1 MEENIKLIDL
11 VIEIIDARAPL
22 STRNP
27 DIDTLSVGKFRMIL
41 LNKSDMSDKNDN
53 IKWCN
58 YFESKGIKCIEVNSK
73 TGLGIKGIDKTI
85 KEVCKEKIE
94 RDRKR
99 GILNRPIRCMIV
111 GIPNVG
117 KSTLMNAL
125 VGERL
130 SIITSKAQ
138 TTRHRIMGIVNG
150 DDFQIVYTD
159 TPGIVNPHYK
169 LHEQMMGFVNSA
181 LEDADLFI
189 LVTEIGETF
198 KNQEVLAKIIRSE
211 TPVILVI
218 NKIDL
223 SDQQTINDKIAY
235 WRNQIPRAIIIP
247 ASATEHFNID
257 NIFDNILDLLP
268 ENPPYFPKDE
278 LTDRSMRFFVS
289 EIIREKLLLFY
300 QKEIP
305 YSCEVAVESYEEKEG
320 VDNIRAVIFVERE
333 SQKAILIGHQ
343 GKSIK
348 KVGIEARKDI
358 EEFTGKRCFLNL
370 YIKVL
375 KDWRNSDRALKQF
388 GYESE

>member
-1 MEENIKLIDL
+1 MHKSGFVNIIG
-11 VIEIIDARAPL
+11 
-22 STRNP
+22 N
-27 DIDTLSVGKFRMIL
+27 
-41 LNKSDMSDKNDN
+41 
-53 IKWCN
+53 
-58 YFESKGIKCIEVNSK
+58 
-73 TGLGIKGIDKTI
+73 
-85 KEVCKEKIE
+85 
-94 RDRKR
+94 
-99 GILNRPIRCMIV
+99 
-111 GIPNVG
+111 PNVG

-181 LEDADLFI
+181 LQDADLFL

-198 KNQEVLAKIIRSE
+198 KNQEVLTKIIHSD
-211 TPVILVI
+211 TPIILVI

-223 SDQQTINDKIAY
+223 SNQQVINDKIAY
-235 WRNQIPRAIIIP
+235 WHNQIPRAIIVP
-247 ASATEHFNID
+247 CSATEKFNVD
-257 NIFDNILDLLP
+257 TIFDYILQLLP

-305 YSCEVAVESYEEKEG
+305 YSCEVAVESYEEKDG
-320 VDNIRAVIFVERE
+320 IDNIRAIIFVERE

-343 GKSIK
+343 GQSIK
-348 KVGIEARKDI
+348 KVGVEARKDI

-375 KDWRNSDRALKQF
+375 KDWRNSDKALKQF
-388 GYESE
+388 GYETSD

>member
-1 MEENIKLIDL
+1 MHKSGFVNIIG
-11 VIEIIDARAPL
+11 
-22 STRNP
+22 N
-27 DIDTLSVGKFRMIL
+27 
-41 LNKSDMSDKNDN
+41 
-53 IKWCN
+53 
-58 YFESKGIKCIEVNSK
+58 
-73 TGLGIKGIDKTI
+73 
-85 KEVCKEKIE
+85 
-94 RDRKR
+94 
-99 GILNRPIRCMIV
+99 
-111 GIPNVG
+111 PNVG

-150 DDFQIVYTD
+150 EDFQIVYTD

-181 LEDADLFI
+181 LEDADLFL

-223 SDQQTINDKIAY
+223 SDQQTIRDKMAY
-235 WRNQIPRAIIIP
+235 WHNQIPRAVIVP
-247 ASATEHFNID
+247 ASATERFNID
-257 NIFDNILDLLP
+257 TIFDHILDLLP

-289 EIIREKLLLFY
+289 EIIREKLLLYY

-320 VDNIRAVIFVERE
+320 VDNIGAVIYVERE
-333 SQKAILIGHQ
+333 SQKAILIGHK
-343 GKSIK
+343 GMSIK
-348 KVGIEARKDI
+348 KVGVEARKDI
-358 EEFTGKRCFLNL
+358 EEFTGKKCFLNI
-370 YIKVL
+370 YIKVM
-375 KDWRNSDRALKQF
+375 KDWRNNDRALRQF
-388 GYESE
+388 GYQTD